1 MKDFFNILWFV
12 IPRSPF
18 MGRGSAMYRS
28 LDAGVFA
35 FSFDDGI
42 GGGYGGGS
50 FRVSLL
56 WHLGFKIN

>member
-1 MKDFFNILWFV
+1 
-12 IPRSPF
+12 